1 MIKVFF
7 IAKIKNLNEEYKEMS
22 NKLRSAAQRMP
33 GFIDIESWDKD
44 NVEVTVSTWRSKEDV
59 DKWAK
64 HPQHIEAKERS
75 SEWYDWVKG
84 IHVDNVE
91 PSTRLEQ
98 MATLAYDPIAD

>member
-7 IAKIKNLNEEYKEMS
+7 IAKIKNLNEEYTEMS

-44 NVEVTVSTWRSKEDV
+44 DVEVTVSTWRSKEDV
-59 DKWAK
+59 EKWAK

-75 SEWYDWVKG
+75 
-84 IHVDNVE
+84 HVDNVE

-98 MATLAYDPIAD
+98 MATLAYDPMTD